1 MEMTDLYKADLTNN
15 ANLVG
20 GRIGNVFYYSRYIM
34 IYIVLEMIS
43 ESLSL
48 AAMVAASNLTSET
61 RCVPAN

>member
-34 IYIVLEMIS
+34 IYCPR
-43 ESLSL
+43 
-48 AAMVAASNLTSET
+48 NDQ
-61 RCVPAN
+61 